1 MNHRHFPKRHSFTPH
16 RRPPVEPFHEEPSV
30 TQDLVHPE
38 HTGAEAEYLQSLVD
52 SHANVTVKLVTG
64 EALRGHIR
72 YYDQDCFSIG
82 LSTAGPRI
90 FIRKTSVSY
99 ISEE

>member
-1 MNHRHFPKRHSFTPH
+1 MNHRHFHRNQNFTPH
-16 RRPPVEPFHEEPSV
+16 KRPPAEPSHEEPFAA
-30 TQDLVHPE
+30 QDLLHPE
-38 HTGAEAEYLQSLVD
+38 YTGAEAEYLQSLVD
-52 SHANVTVKLVTG
+52 SHAEVTVKLITG
-64 EALRGHIR
+64 ETMRGRIR

-82 LSTAGPRI
+82 LSAAGPRI

>member
-1 MNHRHFPKRHSFTPH
+1 MNHRSFPRKHNFRHQRT
-16 RRPPVEPFHEEPSV
+16 PVESFEEPLDA
-30 TQDLVHPE
+30 QELVHPE
-38 HTGAEAEYLQSLVD
+38 HTGAESEYLQSLVN
-52 SHANVTVKLVTG
+52 SRTKVTVKLITG
-64 EALRGHIR
+64 ETLRGRIR

-82 LSTAGPRI
+82 LLTAGPRI